1 MAQLIPGA
9 LVQVSGTYEEAN
21 AQTSLVQC
29 RLLNKPTVC
38 DSKGVIEVGEAVEIL
53 GRVSVDGPAQLLR
66 REGPQWLA
74 LSFAGQL
81 IRVDQPRPLNAVDDF
96 VLGPGS
102 NSEVLADA
110 MASQLIMDGYCESRA
125 LNLRSEVEA
134 MISATESLG
143 YVRYLDFS
151 RIPAEFEPYYLGVES
166 KEKHALIDLEEASEE
181 LIRIFQDEDTRLT
194 RLMDG
199 ITPVLRSELGSR
211 ITGRTNLMVR
221 QTFSTVE
228 EEKAFQATEPG
239 SGERETFMSLV
250 KRRRVCMM
258 HFLGP
263 RTGTLKLLPR
273 ADRPEIT
280 IEATPGKL
288 VMFLTERFRL
298 LGQRPEYVMQG
309 FGGDMSASASSSGG
323 ERCASPEGHNA
334 SRVSRESGR
343 CAGYDLNVYYMDVDN
358 MEAQA
363 EGKAYTA
370 HQLLGPESNRWWRR
384 LEGKKTLPGLSA
396 TAKAKDLE
404 LRFERL
410 GNVNAGCVPEVVIT
424 PRGQLDLSAARALA
438 FALAKEHISV
448 LIWDRRGS
456 GASSVWAPLTEASLP
471 EQEVEDLKVLL
482 DFVQTDRVVLVG
494 LSSGARLSA
503 LFAAKYP
510 SRVAGLAVL
519 PTGDAA
525 GAASVLAQAYYG
537 DCREV
542 AEQGGMEAI
551 VATPGSQFHA
561 LAQREMQRRALL
573 SVDVKEFVD
582 VMLNSQVFIEGFI
595 GEAFLGLYPEDL
607 RQLQIPA
614 LVFHHGFKDDRLHVL
629 EDAEEVARHLKTSLE
644 DAADV
649 EALQMALI
657 AFVKSVAPAGGSG
670 RPA

>member
-1 MAQLIPGA
+1 MFRACRGA
-9 LVQVSGTYEEAN
+9 
-21 AQTSLVQC
+21 
-29 RLLNKPTVC
+29 
-38 DSKGVIEVGEAVEIL
+38 VG
-53 GRVSVDGPAQLLR
+53 
-66 REGPQWLA
+66 
-74 LSFAGQL
+74 
-81 IRVDQPRPLNAVDDF
+81 
-96 VLGPGS
+96 
-102 NSEVLADA
+102 
-110 MASQLIMDGYCESRA
+110 RA
-125 LNLRSEVEA
+125 
-134 MISATESLG
+134 
-143 YVRYLDFS
+143 F
-151 RIPAEFEPYYLGVES
+151 
-166 KEKHALIDLEEASEE
+166 ASE
-181 LIRIFQDEDTRLT
+181 RFTQRL
-194 RLMDG
+194 G
-199 ITPVLRSELGSR
+199 
-211 ITGRTNLMVR
+211 
-221 QTFSTVE
+221 
-228 EEKAFQATEPG
+228 
-239 SGERETFMSLV
+239 
-250 KRRRVCMM
+250 
-258 HFLGP
+258 
-263 RTGTLKLLPR
+263 
-273 ADRPEIT
+273 
-280 IEATPGKL
+280 
-288 VMFLTERFRL
+288 
-298 LGQRPEYVMQG
+298 
-309 FGGDMSASASSSGG
+309 
-323 ERCASPEGHNA
+323 
-334 SRVSRESGR
+334 
-343 CAGYDLNVYYMDVDN
+343 
-358 MEAQA
+358 
-363 EGKAYTA
+363 
-370 HQLLGPESNRWWRR
+370 QLLGPESNRWWRR

>member
-9 LVQVSGTYEEAN
+9 LVQVSGTYEE
-21 AQTSLVQC
+21 
-29 RLLNKPTVC
+29 
-38 DSKGVIEVGEAVEIL
+38 VIEVGEAVEIL

-125 LNLRSEVEA
+125 LNLRSE
-134 MISATESLG
+134 
-143 YVRYLDFS
+143 
-151 RIPAEFEPYYLGVES
+151 
-166 KEKHALIDLEEASEE
+166 
-181 LIRIFQDEDTRLT
+181 
-194 RLMDG
+194 
-199 ITPVLRSELGSR
+199 
-211 ITGRTNLMVR
+211 
-221 QTFSTVE
+221 
-228 EEKAFQATEPG
+228 EPG

-288 VMFLTERFRL
+288 VMFLTERFRYSHTCSGRTTTLQTWL

-309 FGGDMSASASSSGG
+309 FGGDMSVLAPLA
-323 ERCASPEGHNA
+323 
-334 SRVSRESGR
+334 ESGVPPPKGESVTVTGIATAIGGDSKDWGR
-343 CAGYDLNVYYMDVDN
+343 AGTDTAVKTPITRYDLNVYYMDVDN
-358 MEAQA
+358 MAEAQA

-370 HQLLGPESNRWWRR
+370 HQAPVHVS
-384 LEGKKTLPGLSA
+384 KKTLPGLSA

-582 VMLNSQVFIEGFI
+582 VMLNSQVFIEDFI